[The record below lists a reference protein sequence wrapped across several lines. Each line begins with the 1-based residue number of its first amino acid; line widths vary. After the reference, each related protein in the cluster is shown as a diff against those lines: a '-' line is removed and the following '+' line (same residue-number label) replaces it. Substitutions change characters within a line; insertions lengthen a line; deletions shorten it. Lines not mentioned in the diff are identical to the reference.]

1 MSVFPGAESFFM
13 GQLILVITISRLRHQ
28 LNLSTRNQL
37 QNTWA
42 ARANSELTGPGGRN
56 NAKDI

>member
-1 MSVFPGAESFFM
+1 M
-13 GQLILVITISRLRHQ
+13 GQLILVITISRFKHQ

-42 ARANSELTGPGGRN
+42 ARANSELTGLGGRN